1 MLIIT
6 GSSPKQQVVGQRNQ
20 PCAGCRQVTPHRV
33 QRHYVVKHVFWF
45 PLFSMST
52 IYATVCERCNHF
64 AQTSAPA
71 AGSVP
76 PPPFLHRMGF
86 LFPIAVVLFP
96 FFLLPLAVVGAG
108 TAASGGTHADTTSAR
123 ELFFAAAA
131 DRAAQSDLQ
140 RQFDNLGLAGL
151 TVKVSS
157 ADAGGVTIR
166 IVAAKFSRLK
176 KVSDG
181 DRGRLLE
188 IMEDTADQFFPNNE
202 VFLGLQGRILWGG
215 YSHRQA
221 GEEWRR
227 KVAESTDS
235 PEREAVAAL
244 RASQAAVARASADT
258 AATAA
263 AAAAA
268 AR

>member
-1 MLIIT
+1 M
-6 GSSPKQQVVGQRNQ
+6 
-20 PCAGCRQVTPHRV
+20 
-33 QRHYVVKHVFWF
+33 
-45 PLFSMST
+45 
-52 IYATVCERCNHF
+52 
-64 AQTSAPA
+64 
-71 AGSVP
+71 
-76 PPPFLHRMGF
+76 
-86 LFPIAVVLFP
+86 LFP

-108 TAASGGTHADTTSAR
+108 TAASGGTHADTASAR

-235 PEREAVAAL
+235 PEQEAVAAL
-244 RASQAAVARASADT
+244 RASQAAVARASADK
-258 AATAA
+258 AAPAA
-263 AAAAA
+263 ASAAA

>member
-6 GSSPKQQVVGQRNQ
+6 LSSPKQQVVGQRNQ

-64 AQTSAPA
+64 EQTSAPA

-76 PPPFLHRMGF
+76 PKPFLHRMGF
-86 LFPIAVVLFP
+86 LFPIAVVMFP

-108 TAASGGTHADTTSAR
+108 ASGGTHADTASAR
-123 ELFFAAAA
+123 ELFFAAEA

-140 RQFDNLGLAGL
+140 RQFDNLRLPGL

-166 IVAAKFSRLK
+166 IIAAKFSRLK
-176 KVSDG
+176 NLR
-181 DRGRLLE
+181 DRDRQRLLE

-202 VFLGLQGRILWGG
+202 VFLGVQGRILWGG

-235 PEREAVAAL
+235 PEREAVTAL
-244 RASQAAVARASADT
+244 REAQAAIARASADT
-258 AATAA
+258 AGAAATAA
-263 AAAAA
+263 AAA
-268 AR
+268 R